1 MAQLSHKYGGTYT
14 TLGAYLFKAPAP
26 LDTRSVVETIGHLI
40 SKDVWKNS
48 DYTAFNGLQVYV
60 ESTQELYI
68 LKDSEGLESDLQQ
81 ESYFTGTTNKE
92 GEVITPPATSYAIQT
107 KVDLYWQKLA
117 SAADVSSL
125 SGVFSFKGIAEAV
138 SPDLSYIVTCQ
149 ASEGDALAPIGTAV
163 DLEGDV
169 YYGWQIGSYQIWT
182 DSLFLNS
189 ASTQYTR
196 EDDETTVRCVVYK
209 GVYYFTTEQ
218 VDGDKTILEEVA
230 GHQIK
235 VYTTDLQREAPSY
248 IDVYDGEL
256 TGEGY
261 IMEYTA
267 YRFTASPDIIVS
279 VRHNHAIIYAS
290 DGTKV
295 VDDVT
300 IPDNSGHVYQI
311 RENEYASN
319 GQIWVKLGSPVED
332 WIIL

>member
-1 MAQLSHKYGGTYT
+1 MGKFTIGDNAQTVALNFNTNAPLDDRTVVT
-14 TLGAYLFKAPAP
+14 TKASLIGKDTWIKAEYLFKGLITSVQETNELYMYIGNIGTTFPADF
-26 LDTRSVVETIGHLI
+26 LTDTTTTNPDVSDETIA
-40 SKDVWKNS
+40 KYWKKVS
-48 DYTAFNGLQVYV
+48 
-60 ESTQELYI
+60 S
-68 LKDSEGLESDLQQ
+68 SGLE
-81 ESYFTGTTNKE
+81 N
-92 GEVITPPATSYAIQT
+92 
-107 KVDLYWQKLA
+107 
-117 SAADVSSL
+117 L
-125 SGVFSFKGIAEAV
+125 SGVFQFKGIAEAV

-149 ASEGDALAPIGTAV
+149 GAEEEALFPIGTAV
-163 DLEGDV
+163 DLERDL

-209 GVYYFTTEQ
+209 GVYYFTTKQ
-218 VDGDKTILEEVA
+218 VDGDKTILEAVA

-311 RENEYASN
+311 GENEYASN